1 MPACKS
7 EDRKTVFAYMGQNEL
22 HGCLSGWVRE
32 GVAISFTELAL
43 CYNPH
48 MSVKS
53 ARRVLHSWIRLNRQ
67 LCEELTALQW
77 SATVRMLTPRQVAA
91 IYRYLGE
98 P

>member
-1 MPACKS
+1 MPIW
-7 EDRKTVFAYMGQNEL
+7 DKTSRTAFFR
-22 HGCLSGWVRE
+22 GWVRE

-48 MSVKS
+48 MSAKS